1 MHCPPLA
8 VAKSSTPATAS
19 WPHSSRQRAR
29 FDAQFRSNAN
39 WQGMPKR
46 TPTASLKFES
56 ALQRG
61 NPWSNITISLGRR
74 FNWPPACAV
83 TPSRN
88 KSSYQTLSPSYVS
101 AKDSF
106 SKTWAKLPSKVLVT
120 QSARTPRHGGKRQC
134 NARIRRRNVRN
145 FLRIFVYFSLD
156 ECQRPRLR
164 AITSRGWNLLYGR
177 LRPHLHSGTEP
188 DAIRCS

>member
-74 FNWPPACAV
+74 FNWPQRDRYVAPRV
-83 TPSRN
+83 RSEEHTSEL
-88 KSSYQTLSPSYVS
+88 QSPYDIV
-101 AKDSF
+101 
-106 SKTWAKLPSKVLVT
+106 
-120 QSARTPRHGGKRQC
+120 C
-134 NARIRRRNVRN
+134 
-145 FLRIFVYFSLD
+145 
-156 ECQRPRLR
+156 RL
-164 AITSRGWNLLYGR
+164 LL
-177 LRPHLHSGTEP
+177 EKKK
-188 DAIRCS
+188 